1 MVLDLPTVSGRDAED
16 VFGDLER
23 LIEDYRLGPILS
35 GSERMIDFVGAA
47 KTTMQALQG
56 WSGYFGAGGSSRRR
70 SQDET
75 FEARLLPQLRQGDG
89 TFLLERVNSIDFFGA
104 ERPIRSST
112 EQFVEVP
119 LILSEGPLAVVGENE
134 DRTSGWK
141 GRLVIDGGDLK
152 IPYFVLVAADTAPSD
167 DRKVWE
173 VRVEIPAFDR
183 AAARLDGIFEL
194 SFDRAIPEVLPD
206 NAGRE
211 YE

>member
-1 MVLDLPTVSGRDAED
+1 
-16 VFGDLER
+16 
-23 LIEDYRLGPILS
+23 
-35 GSERMIDFVGAA
+35 
-47 KTTMQALQG
+47 
-56 WSGYFGAGGSSRRR
+56 
-70 SQDET
+70 
-75 FEARLLPQLRQGDG
+75 LLPQLRQGDG

-112 EQFVEVP
+112 EQYVEVP
-119 LILSEGPLAVVGENE
+119 LVLSEAPLAVVGENE

-141 GRLVIDGGDLK
+141 GRLVIEGGDLK

-173 VRVEIPAFDR
+173 VRVEIPAFNR

-194 SFDRAIPEVLPD
+194 SFDRAIPHVLPD